1 LKDGKSEDYK
11 KTEAKKMYVDVE
23 KMEKA
28 KIVLAKIAKG
38 VNPVTGEM
46 IDKESFLNDSKM
58 VRCFNFTTEVLDKV
72 MNEINYNKNRS
83 KFERFIITPEQ
94 KSRVVLPEG
103 KIGVS
108 EFAKCI
114 NSHIDINH
122 SKKLTGVELNKGLKK
137 LGVLSEVNT
146 GDGKTRTV
154 VTPNSIKY
162 GFETEKRSYNG
173 VEYDKVVI
181 NENGKKYLL
190 ENIEKIMEI
199 ELEKTG

>member
-1 LKDGKSEDYK
+1 
-11 KTEAKKMYVDVE
+11 MYIDVE
-23 KMEKA
+23 KMKKA
-28 KIVLAKIAKG
+28 KDVLSKMAKG

-46 IDKESFLNDSKM
+46 IDKESFLNDPKL
-58 VRCFNFTTEVLDKV
+58 VRCFYFITEVLDNV
-72 MNEINYNKNRS
+72 MNEINYNKNRG

-103 KIGVS
+103 KIGVN

-122 SKKLTGVELNKGLKK
+122 SKKLTGAELNKGLKK
-137 LGVLSEVNT
+137 LGVLSEVNA

-154 VTPNSIKY
+154 VNSNSVKY

-190 ENIEKIMEI
+190 ENIEKIMEN
-199 ELEKTG
+199 ELEKAG